1 MGQSASI
8 GKCLTIT
15 LITVREQAYATRY
28 RALEVL
34 GHAFPSETDL

>member
-1 MGQSASI
+1 MGQSAST

-15 LITVREQAYATRY
+15 LITVREQAYATRHY
-28 RALEVL
+28 ALEVL